1 MELRAH
7 GFWII
12 GGSITVGKLVHKCV
26 QCRRQRRPTEE
37 QKMVDLPEERCEI
50 SAPFTFCGMDSFG
63 PFAVKNGRKEVKR
76 YGLII
81 TCLSS
86 RAVHIEML
94 DDLSTDSFMNAL
106 RCFISL

>member
-1 MELRAH
+1 MA
-7 GFWII
+7 
-12 GGSITVGKLVHKCV
+12 
-26 QCRRQRRPTEE
+26 
-37 QKMVDLPEERCEI
+37 DLPEERCEI
-50 SAPFTFCGMDSFG
+50 SAPFTFCGMDCFG
-63 PFAVKNGRKEVKR
+63 PFTVKNGRKEVKI
-76 YGLII
+76 YGLIV